1 MEWSLIY
8 YLTTLPPTLSLS
20 LSYCGMLGSFYHPHM
35 HSEKSYLNMDLFEVL
50 LKHLNGIQ
58 IDMKANC
65 CNLQLYEENTCS
77 LKNNILNRN

>member
-1 MEWSLIY
+1 
-8 YLTTLPPTLSLS
+8 
-20 LSYCGMLGSFYHPHM
+20 
-35 HSEKSYLNMDLFEVL
+35 MDLFEVL

-77 LKNNILNRN
+77 LKNNILNRNWILCWNPETYLLFGVDEQLY